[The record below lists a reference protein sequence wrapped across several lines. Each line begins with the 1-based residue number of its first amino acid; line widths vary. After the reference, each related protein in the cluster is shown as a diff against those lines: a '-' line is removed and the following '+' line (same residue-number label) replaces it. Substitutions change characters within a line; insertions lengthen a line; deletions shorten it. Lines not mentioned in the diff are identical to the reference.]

1 MHCIFVS
8 LSWTKLWCPYNKQ
21 FGTSRESSPFPPTG
35 TRIVMSTIKNVS
47 SWKLNKSEMAELNER
62 VSKGESEQSIKRELQ
77 TKKAE
82 ASTQRIAAAQAVAGK
97 SQAAAKA
104 APTKAKAK
112 SVAAGA
118 ATAPPPDDATNKGYF
133 REVEGDIQRILAE
146 FGHDFPKEMPMA
158 IQTGVNV
165 ATSATSGVQDPFCK
179 TKGLAALN
187 THGVYRCSISI
198 WWINAL
204 SSPTP
209 GIPLSRRRVMDLSEY
224 YFGSEG
230 RPQFHTDR
238 MLEIAVSKSD
248 IQTDTPSGLQ
258 LISPEEVIHATLA
271 GCSRCIQSLGFF
283 GEGARWLSSLMFKL

>member
-1 MHCIFVS
+1 
-8 LSWTKLWCPYNKQ
+8 
-21 FGTSRESSPFPPTG
+21 
-35 TRIVMSTIKNVS
+35 MSTIKNAS

-62 VSKGESEQSIKRELQ
+62 VAKGESEQTVKRELQ

-82 ASTQRIAAAQAVAGK
+82 ASAQRIAAAQAVAGK
-97 SQAAAKA
+97 AQSAAKA
-104 APTKAKAK
+104 APKAKATAK
-112 SVAAGA
+112 SVAAGEA
-118 ATAPPPDDATNKGYF
+118 KAPPPDDATNKGYF

-146 FGHDFPKEMPMA
+146 FGPDFTKEMPMA
-158 IQTGVNV
+158 IQTGGNV

-283 GEGARWLSSLMFKL
+283 GGGPSWLSLSLMFKL

>member
-1 MHCIFVS
+1 
-8 LSWTKLWCPYNKQ
+8 
-21 FGTSRESSPFPPTG
+21 
-35 TRIVMSTIKNVS
+35 MSTIKNVS
-47 SWKLNKSEMAELNER
+47 SWKLNKSETAELNER
-62 VSKGESEQSIKRELQ
+62 VSKGESEQTVKRELQ

-82 ASTQRIAAAQAVAGK
+82 ASAQRIAAAQAVAGK
-97 SQAAAKA
+97 AQAAAKA
-104 APTKAKAK
+104 APKAKAK
-112 SVAAGA
+112 AVAAGA

-158 IQTGVNV
+158 IQTGV
-165 ATSATSGVQDPFCK
+165 ATSATTSGVQDPFCQ
-179 TKGLAALN
+179 TKALAALN

-198 WWINAL
+198 WWINPL

-209 GIPLSRRRVMDLSEY
+209 GIPLARKRVMDLSEY
-224 YFGSEG
+224 YFGAEG

-238 MLEIAVSKSD
+238 MLEIAVTKSD

-283 GEGARWLSSLMFKL
+283 GGDRSWLFSLMFKLSLNSYL